1 MESFEEVV
9 SFKKKINWTK
19 VVIALIIFII
29 LIGVGL
35 FFLLKENYD
44 SVPLLP
50 VSTTTYFVDRTN
62 SIGFTL
68 PKKYGLSLS
77 TTDPNRVLEISSSDL
92 FIFVS
97 FEGIFGGGDSMSD
110 LILKDRDNYI
120 KAYENATNVSDLKE
134 EVVNDIKMY
143 YYTFNYDN
151 SGVNYVLETLWVE
164 GKEGY
169 YIIDTTYKTE
179 KQERFTSLHEDLVNS
194 ISFVEPEEIAE

>member
-9 SFKKKINWTK
+9 SFKKRINWTK

>member
-19 VVIALIIFII
+19 VVIVLIIFII

-35 FFLLKENYD
+35 FFLLKEDYD

-68 PKKYGLSLS
+68 PKKYNLSLS

-97 FEGIFGGGDSMSD
+97 FEGIFGGGDSMSE

-120 KAYENATNVSDLKE
+120 RAYENASNVSDLKE

-179 KQERFTSLHEDLVNS
+179 KQEKFISLHEDLINS
-194 ISFVEPEEIAE
+194 ISFVDPEEVVE